1 VNAPNHPPA
10 HPAKN
15 SSRGASPLLGRQTQV
30 ASANSIEVLAKHGKS
45 FRFAGRFLSPEVLQD
60 CARLYHFCRMLDD
73 VVDETDDTLKALAAV
88 NKVRFDL
95 KQQSSSDPV
104 VQDFIKLAHQYSFDS
119 DAAQELL
126 SGLASDLTK
135 VECCS
140 ETELKRYSYRVA
152 GVVGIFMCRIMGVND
167 VQALAHGIDLGI
179 AMQMTNI
186 ARDVVED
193 AAAGRRY
200 LPADWVEH
208 CSPQELLSPNRQQAA
223 VVRCGVKR
231 LLSEADRHY
240 YSAWKGL
247 KYLPL
252 RNRIAIAVAAEVYR
266 GIGVKLSR
274 HDYNIWDGRV
284 RLGLLRKSA
293 LAMKALLKLLIITI
307 QKDDDTAHPTKLHSA
322 LVGLPLAN
330 ASPDKVDA
338 DVQT

>member
-1 VNAPNHPPA
+1 M
-10 HPAKN
+10 K
-15 SSRGASPLLGRQTQV
+15 SSRGASPSSWLQTQE
-30 ASANSIEVLAKHGKS
+30 ASANSVEVLAKHGKS

-60 CARLYHFCRMLDD
+60 CARLYHFCRLLDD
-73 VVDETDDTLKALAAV
+73 VVDETDNTFEALTVV
-88 NKVRFDL
+88 NKVRVDL

-104 VQDFIKLAHQYSFDS
+104 VQDFINLAQQYSFDS
-119 DAAQELL
+119 DAVQELL

-135 VECCS
+135 VECRN

-167 VQALAHGIDLGI
+167 AQALAHGIDLGI

-208 CSPQELLSPNRQQAA
+208 CSPQELLSPNRQQTAA
-223 VVRCGVKR
+223 VCCGVKR
-231 LLSEADRHY
+231 LLSEADRY
-240 YSAWKGL
+240 YCSAWKGL

-274 HDYNIWDGRV
+274 RDCNIWGGRV

-293 LAMKALLKLLIITI
+293 LAIKALLKLLIIAI
-307 QKDDDTAHPTKLHSA
+307 QKDNDTTHPMKLHSA
-322 LVGLPLAN
+322 LSGLPLAN
-330 ASPDKVDA
+330 ASPNQVSR
-338 DVQT
+338 